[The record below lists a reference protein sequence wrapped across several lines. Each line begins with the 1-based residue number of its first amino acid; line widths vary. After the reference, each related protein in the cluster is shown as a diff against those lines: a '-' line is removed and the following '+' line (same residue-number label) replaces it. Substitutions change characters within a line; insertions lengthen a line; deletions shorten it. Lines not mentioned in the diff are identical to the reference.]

1 MMDTI
6 IKKLSQYFFKLK
18 RVTLTMEV
26 KKENYRNYVDS
37 ERVNTVKKFYEMNH
51 TYQTYDFVIDKERE
65 FLKFEFH
72 YELRFKSPFTA
83 FRG

>member
-26 KKENYRNYVDS
+26 KKENYRN
-37 ERVNTVKKFYEMNH
+37 
-51 TYQTYDFVIDKERE
+51 
-65 FLKFEFH
+65 
-72 YELRFKSPFTA
+72 
-83 FRG
+83 